1 MAGEARGG
9 PGSQART
16 RSRPPSTPGTPPT
29 ARATGGRTVHL
40 RKPMGP
46 GVDSALGGGAGR
58 GRKDSSQAA
67 AVMRARK
74 GGGPAFREW
83 RKRGES

>member
-1 MAGEARGG
+1 M
-9 PGSQART
+9 
-16 RSRPPSTPGTPPT
+16 
-29 ARATGGRTVHL
+29 HL
-40 RKPMGP
+40 RKPMGR

-74 GGGPAFREW
+74 DGGPAFREW

>member
-1 MAGEARGG
+1 MAGEG
-9 PGSQART
+9 PGVRQGRDRA
-16 RSRPPSTPGTPPT
+16 PPSTPGTPPT

-40 RKPMGP
+40 RKPMGH

-74 GGGPAFREW
+74 DGGPAFREW